1 MKTQTR
7 LIQFKKILLLLIF
20 GMAIQFSNAQ
30 ESPEPSTKNSL
41 VIKGQ
46 VTDSEGFL
54 PGTSIYL
61 KGSSIGVV
69 SDDSGNYTFPKPLAV
84 GDILV
89 FSYLGYEKKEVKVT
103 SDTLVINPKMELES
117 TEIVL
122 TALDKGLPFKS
133 KRK

>member
-7 LIQFKKILLLLIF
+7 LIQFKKVLILLVYV
-20 GMAIQFSNAQ
+20 MAIQFSNAQ
-30 ESPEPSTKNSL
+30 ESLEPSTKNSL

-69 SDDSGNYTFPKPLAV
+69 SDASGNYTFPKPLAV
-84 GDILV
+84 GDI
-89 FSYLGYEKKEVKVT
+89 YLGYEKKEVKVT